1 MSRVYQQQPTASH
14 GMVVAPGGGGNRNAK
29 NMPVDADGREWS
41 NGMCSCMGDCGTC
54 MMATFVPCIV
64 YGQNKHRYEH
74 LNSHGTPHPTGGPMC
89 SGSCFTHGL
98 ATLCGV
104 NFIFQMI
111 NRGHVRRRYNIK
123 GSGCGDC
130 CAALWCTPCQLTQ
143 ESRELELEEESFAQR
158 Y

>member
-1 MSRVYQQQPTASH
+1 MSRSYQQQPSATH

-41 NGMCSCMGDCGTC
+41 NGMCSCMSECGTC

-74 LNSHGTPHPTGGPMC
+74 LNSQGTPHPPVDPYAPARASPMDWLPFAVSISSSRWSTAVTSAGGTT
-89 SGSCFTHGL
+89 SK
-98 ATLCGV
+98 A
-104 NFIFQMI
+104 
-111 NRGHVRRRYNIK
+111 
-123 GSGCGDC
+123 
-130 CAALWCTPCQLTQ
+130 LTQ
-143 ESRELELEEESFAQR
+143 ESRELELEEESFSQR